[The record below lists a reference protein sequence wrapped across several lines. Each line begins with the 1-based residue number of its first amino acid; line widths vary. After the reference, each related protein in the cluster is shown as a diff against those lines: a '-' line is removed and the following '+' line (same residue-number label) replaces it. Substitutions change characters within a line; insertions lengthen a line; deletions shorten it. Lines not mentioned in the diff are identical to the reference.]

1 MLEKLKNAYSGGGQ
15 QPQRQEGHVN
25 EDPSGAKPGLDSQET
40 NEDDKEEHSADELN
54 KGLGAN
60 FQEEMRQREHETEQE
75 YKRRMKLIEERQ
87 LLLDEQSRKI
97 ELELKKVREQQ
108 EQAETLLEEE
118 RKKTALMM

>member
-1 MLEKLKNAYSGGGQ
+1 
-15 QPQRQEGHVN
+15 
-25 EDPSGAKPGLDSQET
+25 
-40 NEDDKEEHSADELN
+40 
-54 KGLGAN
+54 
-60 FQEEMRQREHETEQE
+60 
-75 YKRRMKLIEERQ
+75 